1 VPGRVG
7 GTASQYPGR
16 QFVFRQGDAA
26 VTLYYIVSGT
36 VKVAFNS
43 ENGKEAVIAIL
54 GAGDFFGEGC
64 MKGELSR
71 RTTITTTSAC
81 EIARFDQALVKRALD
96 DDPAFLMKFMNFL
109 LRQNQKLKADLID
122 QLFSSSEA

>member
-54 GAGDFFGEGC
+54 GAGDFFGEG
-64 MKGELSR
+64 MYERGVVTPHDDHDHERLR
-71 RTTITTTSAC
+71 
-81 EIARFDQALVKRALD
+81 DRAVRSGTGQTR
-96 DDPAFLMKFMNFL
+96 A
-109 LRQNQKLKADLID
+109 
-122 QLFSSSEA
+122 